1 MVLCAKTFFSEGPR
15 KVRSRAGAFAAA
27 LVVSALAFSAIHD
40 TTPVRAGENAS
51 DEDTGSRFVRIGL
64 NKSIVIRLPAAARDV
79 LVGNPDIVEAVV
91 RTKNTA
97 YLFARA
103 VGQTN
108 IFFFDEQGQQI
119 LALDL
124 EVAQDMAALQKLIR
138 RTLPG
143 TQITVDTV
151 GENIVLGGSAA
162 NAAEHKTA
170 MDLAAK
176 FTNDPNKVMSTVAIA
191 GSQQVM
197 LRVRVVEIQR
207 KVLKQLG
214 VNTQA
219 VFSVGNISAN
229 LANINPFQNPL
240 ISSAAGNAIS
250 YQSGDTKVDA
260 VLRAMES
267 DGLVRTLAEPTL
279 IATSGEE
286 AKFTA
291 GGEFPVPVP
300 DDDGKI
306 KIEYKPF
313 GVILNFTPTVLSQGR
328 IGLKV
333 HSEVSEISSIS
344 TISISGNT
352 APIINTR
359 NIDTSIELP
368 SGGSMAMAGLIKDVN
383 DQTIKG
389 IPGLKSV
396 PVLGALFRS
405 RDYISD
411 QTELAVI
418 VTPYTVNPV
427 NESQLATPVDGLNI
441 ATDAQTILLGRL
453 NKVYGSPGAAP
464 NGVYHGNVGYIVK

>member
-1 MVLCAKTFFSEGPR
+1 MKA
-15 KVRSRAGAFAAA
+15 AAAA
-27 LVVSALAFSAIHD
+27 LALSALAFMAAA
-40 TTPVRAGENAS
+40 TPAPVLAGDYAS
-51 DEDTGSRFVRIGL
+51 DESGARFVRIGL
-64 NKSIVIRLPAAARDV
+64 NKSIVIRLPGAARDV

-97 YLFARA
+97 YLFARS

-108 IFFFDEQGQQI
+108 IFFFDEAGQQI

-124 EVAQDMAALQKLIR
+124 EVAQDMAALQKLIQ

-143 TQITVDTV
+143 SKITVDTV
-151 GENIVLGGSAA
+151 GENVVLGGSAA

-170 MDLAAK
+170 IDLATK
-176 FTNDPNKVMSTVAIA
+176 FANDPNKVMSTVAIA

-197 LRVRVVEIQR
+197 LKVRVVEVQR
-207 KVLKQLG
+207 RVLKQLG
-214 VNTQA
+214 INTQA
-219 VFSVGNISAN
+219 VFSVGNITAN

-240 ISSAAGNAIS
+240 ISAGAGNLVRFADGSTQI
-250 YQSGDTKVDA
+250 DA

-267 DGLVRTLAEPTL
+267 DGLIRTLAEPTL
-279 IATSGEE
+279 TAVSGEE
-286 AKFTA
+286 ANFTA

-300 DDDGKI
+300 DSEGNI
-306 KIEYKPF
+306 RLEYKPF

-333 HSEVSEISSIS
+333 HTEVSEISGQS
-344 TISISGNT
+344 TITVNDNI
-352 APIINTR
+352 APVLTTR
-359 NIDTSIELP
+359 NIETSIELP

-383 DQTIKG
+383 EQTIKG

-405 RDYISD
+405 RDYVSD
-411 QTELAVI
+411 QTELAVL

-427 NESQLATPVDGLNI
+427 SENQLATPADGLNI

-453 NKVYGSPGAAP
+453 NKIYGTPGVAP
-464 NGVYHGNVGYIVK
+464 NGVYHGSVGHIVK